1 MLGGGKC
8 LGIPSATIA
17 KTAATGSSRRC
28 RFKPADDPGPSC
40 VAAAI
45 DQRLRSY
52 HQGRPRLDAA
62 FHCYELL
69 IEPVTHAV
77 LIYSKSSLDAHAR
90 AREDRRSEI
99 TAGKTLLQILMLE
112 RIEPERNM
120 HRYYVMSLE
129 PTLFGDTGLRRE
141 WGRLGNKGG
150 QTRLDLHEE
159 PDEAREALEVWL
171 QRKFKRGYRL
181 RVVE

>member
-1 MLGGGKC
+1 M
-8 LGIPSATIA
+8 
-17 KTAATGSSRRC
+17 
-28 RFKPADDPGPSC
+28 
-40 VAAAI
+40 
-45 DQRLRSY
+45 
-52 HQGRPRLDAA
+52 
-62 FHCYELL
+62 
-69 IEPVTHAV
+69 
-77 LIYSKSSLDAHAR
+77 
-90 AREDRRSEI
+90 
-99 TAGKTLLQILMLE
+99 LQILMLE

-159 PDEAREALEVWL
+159 PDTAREALEVWL

-181 RVVE
+181 RLVHGTIAAPT